1 MQNMFFTQRHLL
13 VTVWI
18 SQSVSVLFTSFW
30 FQIQETHR
38 DRASYTTPID
48 NQEWGEEARGGGVQ
62 ANLGNAR
69 ILRACCRHPSLNI
82 TCFFQNP
89 FSQRTEFNCWG
100 FPDENESIILKICW
114 WWVSCNWQEW
124 DSRPVVNWIILQ
136 CTERVVPLSYYWRF
150 QK

>member
-1 MQNMFFTQRHLL
+1 MPNLYFTPRHLL
-13 VTVWI
+13 VKVWI

-48 NQEWGEEARGGGVQ
+48 NQEWGEEARGGVKPILAMPGFWEHM
-62 ANLGNAR
+62 LPTSFPKYNA
-69 ILRACCRHPSLNI
+69 
-82 TCFFQNP
+82 FFQNP
-89 FSQRTEFNCWG
+89 FPQRTEFNCWG